1 MKNKKD
7 KISVQL
13 AILFGIIILV
23 TCIFN
28 IIEKQWENMFLS
40 LLAFIC
46 LPIPF
51 IIGFIARVKK
61 VQLPKNFLLITL
73 IFNFSAQYLG
83 EILHFYNFF
92 WWWDLLLH
100 GAFGSYATIIGMN
113 LIKGIIRKEAE
124 ISEERFFT
132 FKTIFAFTFSI
143 TLGTLWE
150 MFEYIGDLI
159 LKTDMLTGGIHD
171 TASDLLINIFT
182 SLLTISIYQIRNK

>member
-1 MKNKKD
+1 
-7 KISVQL
+7 
-13 AILFGIIILV
+13 
-23 TCIFN
+23 
-28 IIEKQWENMFLS
+28 
-40 LLAFIC
+40 
-46 LPIPF
+46 
-51 IIGFIARVKK
+51 
-61 VQLPKNFLLITL
+61 
-73 IFNFSAQYLG
+73 
-83 EILHFYNFF
+83 
-92 WWWDLLLH
+92 
-100 GAFGSYATIIGMN
+100 MN

>member
-7 KISVQL
+7 KIPVLL
-13 AILFGIIILV
+13 AILFGIIILI

-61 VQLPKNFLLITL
+61 VQLPKNFLLLTL

-83 EILHFYNFF
+83 EILHFYKIF

-100 GAFGSYATIIGMN
+100 GAFGSYAAIIGMN

>member
-7 KISVQL
+7 KTSVQL
-13 AILFGIIILV
+13 AILFGIIILI

-40 LLAFIC
+40 LLAFLC

-61 VQLPKNFLLITL
+61 VQLPKNFLPIALT
-73 IFNFSAQYLG
+73 FNFSAQYLG
-83 EILHFYNFF
+83 EILHFYEKF

-100 GAFGSYATIIGMN
+100 GAFGSYAVIIGMN

-143 TLGTLWE
+143 SLETLWE

-171 TASDLLINIFT
+171 TASDILINIFCSCIT
-182 SLLTISIYQIRNK
+182 LIIYRIRNK

>member
-7 KISVQL
+7 KFPVIL
-13 AILFGIIILV
+13 AALFGIIILI

-28 IIEKQWENMFLS
+28 IIEKQWDKLFLS

-51 IIGFIARVKK
+51 VLGFISRVKK
-61 VQLPKNFLLITL
+61 IQLPNNFQLVTL

-83 EILHFYNFF
+83 EILHFYESF
-92 WWWDLLLH
+92 WWWDMLLH
-100 GAFGSYATIIGMN
+100 GIFGSYAAIIGMN
-113 LIKGIIRKEAE
+113 VVKGVIRKEADV
-124 ISEERFFT
+124 SEERFFT

-150 MFEYIGDLI
+150 MFEYIGDLV

-171 TASDLLINIFT
+171 TASDLLIKIFACFVT
-182 SLLTISIYQIRNK
+182 LIVYNIRNK